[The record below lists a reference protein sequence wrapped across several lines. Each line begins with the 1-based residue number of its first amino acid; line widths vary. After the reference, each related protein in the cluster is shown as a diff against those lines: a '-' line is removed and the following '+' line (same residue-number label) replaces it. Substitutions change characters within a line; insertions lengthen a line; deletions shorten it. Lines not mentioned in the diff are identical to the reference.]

1 MEFTHEEI
9 ERINQLYGND
19 FKDITPS
26 DAELIGRWES
36 YKAVKN
42 TELQAQLAAIK
53 EESQARIAYSKAQ
66 AENSKA
72 ALQELKEAALHRLE
86 VIENG
91 QEK

>member
-19 FKDITPS
+19 FKDITPN
-26 DAELIGRWES
+26 DAALIGRWES

-42 TELQAQLAAIK
+42 TELQAQLTAIK
-53 EESQARIAYSKAQ
+53 EVSQARIAASKEQ
-66 AENSKA
+66 AENSKT
-72 ALQELKEAALHRLE
+72 ALQELKEAALYRLE

-91 QEK
+91 QK